1 MYKKNNK
8 HKIGSN
14 RSFGI
19 VFFAVFL
26 IVALW
31 SFRGDIGEIKTI
43 PLVISVIF
51 LILGLINSKLLT
63 PLNKLWLKI
72 GEILGRIIAPIVI
85 AIVFFLVIT
94 PTAIIMR
101 LLGKDL
107 LKKKYDSKSKSYW
120 INRIEIINS
129 MKKQF

>member
-1 MYKKNNK
+1 MDNI
-8 HKIGSN
+8 KIGSN

-19 VFFAVFL
+19 VFFLLFFVMAF
-26 IVALW
+26 W
-31 SFRGDIGEIKTI
+31 SFRGDFQQIKII
-43 PLVISVIF
+43 PFILSLVF

>member
-1 MYKKNNK
+1 MDNI
-8 HKIGSN
+8 KIGSN

-19 VFFAVFL
+19 VFFLLFFVMAF
-26 IVALW
+26 W
-31 SFRGDIGEIKTI
+31 SFRGDFQQIKII
-43 PLVISVIF
+43 PFILSLIF

-107 LKKKYDSKSKSYW
+107 LNIKKSNQKTYW
-120 INRIEIINS
+120 IHKNNKNNN
-129 MKKQF
+129 MKNQF

>member
-19 VFFAVFL
+19 VFFVVFL

-51 LILGLINSKLLT
+51 LILGLINSKILT
-63 PLNKLWLKI
+63 PLNRLWMKF
-72 GEILGRIIAPIVI
+72 GYALGAVIAPVVMGVI
-85 AIVFFLVIT
+85 FFVVIT
-94 PTAIIMR
+94 PIGLIMR

-107 LKKKYDSKSKSYW
+107 LMRKYSNRTSYW
-120 INRIEIINS
+120 IEREKDLGT